1 MSGRKPTRWLRKS
14 TVNEIKGTGGVDKT
28 QRHRNHWAQW
38 TIAELT
44 FVEQH
49 YGQLPVAEIGEKL
62 GRTASAVIAKASLL
76 GLTDC
81 GNWSF
86 KEKDFLKKH
95 YGHLSTQKIADRLGR
110 SVSAVRA
117 VVGKL
122 DLGKWHNVPWTETE
136 LALMRAHYKKGID
149 GMTLLLPERTRGAI
163 VAQAG
168 KMGLT
173 EARLWQPDEDRV
185 LREIYPEGGVPG
197 VRERLPHRTVPA
209 IKHRVT
215 FLKLRSAKR
224 KNN

>member
-1 MSGRKPTRWLRKS
+1 MSDA
-14 TVNEIKGTGGVDKT
+14 KGTGGVGKT
-28 QRHRNHWAQW
+28 QRHRNRWAQW
-38 TIAELT
+38 TIAELS

-49 YGQLPVAEIGEKL
+49 YGQLSVAEIGEKL
-62 GRTASAVIAKASLL
+62 GRTVSAVIAKASLL
-76 GLTDC
+76 GLTDS
-81 GNWSF
+81 GNWSSG
-86 KEKDFLKKH
+86 EKDFLKKH
-95 YGHLSTQKIADRLGR
+95 YGRLSTQKIAARLGR

-117 VVGKL
+117 VVTK
-122 DLGKWHNVPWTETE
+122 

-197 VRERLPHRTVPA
+197 VRERLPYRTIPA
-209 IKHRVT
+209 IKHRVKA
-215 FLKLRSAKR
+215 LGLRSFKR
-224 KNN
+224 KNGYQV

>member
-1 MSGRKPTRWLRKS
+1 M
-14 TVNEIKGTGGVDKT
+14 NEIKGTGGVNKT

-49 YGQLPVAEIGEKL
+49 YGQFSVAEIGEKL
-62 GRTASAVIAKASLL
+62 G
-76 GLTDC
+76 G
-81 GNWSF
+81 
-86 KEKDFLKKH
+86 
-95 YGHLSTQKIADRLGR
+95 

-122 DLGKWHNVPWTETE
+122 ELGKWHNVPWTEME
-136 LALMRAHYKKGID
+136 LALMRVHYKKGID
-149 GMTLLLPERTRGAI
+149 GMTLLLSERTRGAI

-185 LREIYPEGGVPG
+185 LREVYPEGGVPG
-197 VRERLPHRTVPA
+197 VRERLPHRTIPA

>member
-1 MSGRKPTRWLRKS
+1 M
-14 TVNEIKGTGGVDKT
+14 NKT
-28 QRHRNHWAQW
+28 QRHRNHWTQW

-49 YGQLPVAEIGEKL
+49 YRQLSVAEIGEKL
-62 GRTASAVIAKASLL
+62 GRSTSAVIAKASRL
-76 GLTDC
+76 GLTDS
-81 GNWSF
+81 GNWSSG
-86 KEKDFLKKH
+86 EKDFLKKH
-95 YGHLSTQKIADRLGR
+95 YGHLSTQEIADWLGR

-117 VVGKL
+117 VAGKL
-122 DLGKWHNVPWTETE
+122 ELGKWQNVPWTETE

-173 EARLWQPDEDRV
+173 DTRFWQPDEDSV
-185 LREIYPEGGVPG
+185 LREVYPEGGVPG

-215 FLKLRSAKR
+215 FLKLCSVKR
-224 KNN
+224 ENN